1 MNNSIFKSMM
11 RVIMIVLPPTKKLH
25 AVQSWKKGKYLV
37 CGQTEALRSS
47 ADLFGIFDFLLS
59 LFSFFFFS
67 NEYFLIIIYIKYL
80 PNRLFCW
87 MIFSVKLLRSA
98 YFYYAMFF
106 LN

>member
-11 RVIMIVLPPTKKLH
+11 RVIMILPPTKKLH

-59 LFSFFFFS
+59 LFSFFFPM
-67 NEYFLIIIYIKYL
+67 N
-80 PNRLFCW
+80 
-87 MIFSVKLLRSA
+87 IF
-98 YFYYAMFF
+98 
-106 LN
+106 